1 MNKKIIISF
10 VATILINVAV
20 TMLIIKFQNPYLYE
34 SKCVSLEE
42 RIEANNTSSTK
53 KIIATAKAQTRQAPP
68 GVCLVFWLRL

>member
-53 KIIATAKAQTRQAPP
+53 K
-68 GVCLVFWLRL
+68 